1 MNTQHGFP
9 RGNTGIAF
17 AAAVRAAIGGVALLG
32 CTLTTLNTSA
42 AALVNEPA
50 IEAAVEV
57 SDTAIRD
64 SGLQSVI
71 QNKSEQRIDAVNLIV
86 RYDWI
91 WKDERN
97 PGDNNPG
104 WVEFVTLNEDLQPGD
119 STTFTY
125 NPQRPLPQRED
136 GRFMPSVQVVGFTP
150 YQSR

>member
-1 MNTQHGFP
+1 MSTRH
-9 RGNTGIAF
+9 AF
-17 AAAVRAAIGGVALLG
+17 KSTNPDKALRTAVRAAIGGVALLG
-32 CTLTTLNTSA
+32 CTLNVNA

-50 IEAAVEV
+50 VEAAVEV

-71 QNKSEQRIDAVNLIV
+71 RNKSERRIDAVNLIV

-119 STTFTY
+119 TTTFTY
-125 NPQRPLPQRED
+125 NPKRELPQRDD
-136 GRFMPSVQVVGFTP
+136 GSFMPSVQVVGFTP
-150 YQSR
+150 YETQ

>member
-9 RGNTGIAF
+9 RGNTDIAF

-32 CTLTTLNTSA
+32 CALTTLDASA
-42 AALVNEPA
+42 VALVNEPT
-50 IEAAVEV
+50 IEATVEV

-71 QNKSEQRIDAVNLIV
+71 RNKSEQRIDAVNLVV

-104 WVEFVTLNEDLQPGD
+104 WAEFITLNEDLQPGD
-119 STTFTY
+119 TTTFTY
-125 NPQRPLPQRED
+125 TRERPLPQRDD

-150 YQSR
+150 YKPR